1 MPTTRQTP
9 TRGRA
14 MSAVFDELTRVLA
27 EREELAR
34 EYRRLREQEEQVDA
48 VRAENKK
55 LVTRMTIAIADLQ
68 RLRNQRDRL
77 RKERDELSK
86 ERDFYREKC
95 FQLLDSEISI
105 SKYT

>member
-1 MPTTRQTP
+1 
-9 TRGRA
+9 

-34 EYRRLREQEEQVDA
+34 EYKRLRGLEEQLDA

-55 LVTRMTIAIADLQ
+55 LITRMTYGIVELQ
-68 RLRNQRDRL
+68 KLHKERKEL
-77 RKERDELSK
+77 RKERKELSK

-95 FQLLDSEISI
+95 FQLLDCEISI
-105 SKYT
+105 SQHT